1 MSASA
6 AGTTHQEEMS
16 QAHDEALNLSDSLQN
31 VHLSIFEP
39 CVTWGRQ
46 AENTW
51 CLKTERTIGLAK
63 KSTLSVRPNK
73 DMTVAEVSR
82 SKTFKRRTHAE

>member
-6 AGTTHQEEMS
+6 AGTTHQQEMS

-31 VHLSIFEP
+31 VHLSILEQ

-51 CLKTERTIGLAK
+51 RLKTERTIGLAK
-63 KSTLSVRPNK
+63 KSTLSVRPDNG
-73 DMTVAEVSR
+73 MTVAPRSR
-82 SKTFKRRTHAE
+82 VPKLLSA